1 MIVDELE
8 NVRSLAT
15 LTSSGADHHA
25 HRRGLTVTEARKKAG
40 EGGGSSA
47 ALLDGNTT
55 AIDRSKAWRT
65 MAYVRAGVEILEAQY
80 PILQHHYSNHRRSQE
95 DSASQ
100 IVLHHNHSYPV
111 LTPSAEQALIQSICD
126 IVKPPKKPLK
136 LKVFMRRAPTQEE
149 FFRGSLSRNPILISS
164 LKVDSQRT
172 SSSGTSD
179 DEPRVKDLR
188 QHIANDLQMADS
200 AELLE
205 LLVANKILDLNL
217 KLRVV
222 AQTVWKNHVL
232 ENTSSVHSESGFRQL
247 MSGSLSESG
256 LISRS
261 RFDENTPMSA
271 LPPMVVT
278 YRLAGVD
285 CEATEDN
292 VEEGDVVDPDA
303 PLETNTSSAEHE
315 KKMEKEYGITR
326 IIMKGRGV
334 GVLLRSLEAHL
345 GQIIKRIRR
354 DDVGRR
360 SAIGG
365 KLVMKNNRSRSH
377 FLKCHCHKE

>member
-1 MIVDELE
+1 M
-8 NVRSLAT
+8 
-15 LTSSGADHHA
+15 
-25 HRRGLTVTEARKKAG
+25 K
-40 EGGGSSA
+40 
-47 ALLDGNTT
+47 
-55 AIDRSKAWRT
+55 W
-65 MAYVRAGVEILEAQY
+65 
-80 PILQHHYSNHRRSQE
+80 
-95 DSASQ
+95 
-100 IVLHHNHSYPV
+100 
-111 LTPSAEQALIQSICD
+111 
-126 IVKPPKKPLK
+126 
-136 LKVFMRRAPTQEE
+136 VFMRRAPTQEE

-334 GVLLRSLEAHL
+334 GHRRPTVRLGKLTSKGGLAIPVLVLLNDIIGLFAQSTSKSSFSLASIAILEMR
-345 GQIIKRIRR
+345 IIYYTYY
-354 DDVGRR
+354 
-360 SAIGG
+360 
-365 KLVMKNNRSRSH
+365 
-377 FLKCHCHKE
+377 